1 MSKDDF
7 AFFQPLW
14 LNVAGVGRKF
24 NHVVQSGER
33 E

>member
-14 LNVAGVGRKF
+14 LNIAGVGRQF
-24 NHVVQSGER
+24 DDVVQTGES